1 MVELLSRLAVK
12 RLLIRELNEA
22 LACRICEG
30 YLVEPLVVTECQH
43 TFCKTCILQH
53 YEDELDCPVCGIVSH
68 PTTPE
73 QYLIKDEVLHQVL
86 NEIVPR
92 AVNSSSNNSS
102 TQSPSAANIIKTSN
116 NAIAVTAPCNFL
128 VRFLPANRRTD
139 PLVRPFL
146 YVSGNTPMSV
156 LFKSAGSPRYLHFK
170 EERIHD
176 MSETLFAWASGRAR
190 IRPELAKKQDYINIT
205 FRFTT

>member
-12 RLLIRELNEA
+12 RVLIRELNEA
-22 LACRICEG
+22 LACRICDG
-30 YLVEPLVVTECQH
+30 YLVEPTVVTECQH

-73 QYLIKDEVLHQVL
+73 QYLIKDEVLHQVI

-92 AVNSSSNNSS
+92 SAAAPAQATTTNSSSNNSS
-102 TQSPSAANIIKTSN
+102 TQSPSVAT
-116 NAIAVTAPCNFL
+116 TAPCNFL
-128 VRFLPANRRTD
+128 VRFLPANRRTE
-139 PLVRPFL
+139 PLMRPFL

-170 EERIHD
+170 DERIHD
-176 MSETLFAWASGRAR
+176 MSETLYAWANGHTRV
-190 IRPELAKKQDYINIT
+190 RPELSKKKDYINIT

>member
-1 MVELLSRLAVK
+1 M
-12 RLLIRELNEA
+12 IRELNEA

-43 TFCKTCILQH
+43 TFCKTVSIFIPTTYTQPHLKCILQH

-102 TQSPSAANIIKTSN
+102 TQSPSAANTIKTSN
-116 NAIAVTAPCNFL
+116 NAIAVTAPCNVGFL
-128 VRFLPANRRTD
+128 R
-139 PLVRPFL
+139 
-146 YVSGNTPMSV
+146 
-156 LFKSAGSPRYLHFK
+156 
-170 EERIHD
+170 
-176 MSETLFAWASGRAR
+176 
-190 IRPELAKKQDYINIT
+190 
-205 FRFTT
+205 